1 MRWEREVRWEEGVQW
16 DTLLSSGVIT
26 PTWEPPQLAWAGWQ
40 DGERGGPEEEE
51 EGRGGGEAGT
61 AKPSS
66 PPHGTPFK
74 VEQEPTL
81 TTSYIGILKGQLEV
95 T

>member
-16 DTLLSSGVIT
+16 DTLLSPGVIT

-51 EGRGGGEAGT
+51 
-61 AKPSS
+61 
-66 PPHGTPFK
+66 
-74 VEQEPTL
+74 
-81 TTSYIGILKGQLEV
+81 
-95 T
+95 